1 MHSNNGNQIGVL
13 EAISYCIGDIIGSVN
28 LKISYFCVTGCYLS
42 SLLFNR
48 FIPDHMDLWS
58 IDCRNWMVILC
69 SKTIRLL
76 IFSFIYVEL
85 GTKIRRSGC
94 DFAYLSEARWK
105 VVAVPFLYVSCGL
118 IYPTILAIQMLGFGL
133 VYVSTRQQYESF
145 YREYL
150 VNGFAKLIHLES
162 PYIEVL
168 QRLTGF
174 MAVLLICSLNLFSL
188 KTFASRFQIIV
199 TISKFLVM
207 GLIIVTGFYYLIF
220 KGGATAFKSPFAG
233 SRTTNPGEVVLGL
246 YASLFAYN
254 GWDILNF
261 GTEEIENPR
270 KTLPI
275 AGISGILAALVSYL
289 LMNIAYFSVLSIED
303 FTSTDAVAVFLFLIA
318 LLLLGNLNS
327 TIFGCSR
334 YVLSGAN
341 SGYFPSFLRTIHPNY
356 NSPRAAVLVEVF
368 IAIGISFLGDLDQ
381 LLSYMSF
388 AMWCQRLL
396 VQFALIYMRFQPERF
411 PYPKDAFVV
420 PLVLPFLFICVCLG
434 LLVVPLTKNYFVGLY
449 AGVLILVGLIV
460 YFTFIYPNVQPNFF
474 RKVDHVLVVA
484 SQLLLNVELKNSTE
498 KNDAM

>member
-1 MHSNNGNQIGVL
+1 MHSNDDNRIGVL
-13 EAISYCIGDIIGSVN
+13 EAISYCIGDIIGSGIFVSPAAIY
-28 LKISYFCVTGCYLS
+28 LHSCSIGLSLVIWICGALIAAIGC
-42 SLLFNR
+42 
-48 FIPDHMDLWS
+48 
-58 IDCRNWMVILC
+58 
-69 SKTIRLL
+69 
-76 IFSFIYVEL
+76 FIYVEL

-118 IYPTILAIQMLGFGL
+118 IYPTILAIQTLGFG
-133 VYVSTRQQYESF
+133 
-145 YREYL
+145 EYL
-150 VNGFAKLIHLES
+150 VNGFAKLVHLES
-162 PYIEVL
+162 PYKEVL

-174 MAVLLICSLNLFSL
+174 MAVLVICSLNLFSL

-207 GLIIVTGFYYLIF
+207 GLIIVTGFYYLLF
-220 KGGATAFKSPFAG
+220 KGGAAAFKSPFAG
-233 SRTTNPGEVVLGL
+233 STTAPGDVVLGL

-303 FTSTDAVAVFLFLIA
+303 FTSTDAVAVVFAEKTMGDFHYIVPFLIA

-341 SGYFPSFLRTIHPNY
+341 NGYLPSFLRTIHPNY

-368 IAIGISFLGDLDQ
+368 IAMGISFLGDLDQ
-381 LLSYMSF
+381 LVSYMSF

-396 VQFALIYMRFQPERF
+396 VQFALIYMRFQPKRF

-420 PLVLPFLFICVCLG
+420 PLVMPFLFICVCLG
-434 LLVVPLTKNYFVGLY
+434 LLIVPLIKNYFVGLY

-460 YFTFIYPNVQPNFF
+460 YFTFIYPNARPNFF
-474 RKVDHVLVVA
+474 KKVDHVLVVA
-484 SQLLLNVELKNSTE
+484 SQLLLNVELENSTE